1 MDSGNSSKNIASG
14 VSSAIVGTAMA
25 IADKSLKLTVA
36 LAALAGALL
45 LQIGANLANDYCHV
59 KSQLAD
65 RDVIT

>member
-1 MDSGNSSKNIASG
+1 
-14 VSSAIVGTAMA
+14 MA

-45 LQIGANLANDYCHV
+45 LQIGANLANDYCYV